1 MAANMQKIKLLKLY
15 ELLRKETDESHP
27 ISRVEL
33 CRRLNEMGISS
44 NVRTLSLDIE
54 VMQDNGFEI
63 MSYLKDK
70 EKFYYVPEHEL
81 TVPEIKI
88 LIDAVQAA
96 SFVTEKKTA
105 ELVEKVAA
113 LGGSHQA
120 ELLKENMVC
129 FNTRKHT
136 NESILYTVDGI
147 EDAIIRRKK
156 IAFNYFHLNEKA
168 ERVFVT
174 TGTGEKK
181 RYYVEPV
188 ALIFNE
194 DNYYLMAY
202 SNRHP
207 ERTASYRVDR
217 MDHLEVVEES
227 VLSDEAIAKI
237 DGVAE
242 FTEQAFKMFSGDL
255 EDVVLQFDK
264 SLIGPVF
271 DKFGESTAMMPI
283 NDTTCAAIAENDL
296 DVDSERMRWSVRHRF
311 ENGWISIGSG
321 LYGLRLTA
329 ENELEIVPEEAAVIR
344 YIFDAYVNGG
354 LGSKRIADA
363 LNETGVKTRSNG
375 EWNAKHIVSLLRNE
389 KYKGDVIMGK
399 SVSHFGV
406 HRDNTNGEFAPRY
419 YMEDTHEAI
428 VDKQTWEA
436 AQQMPLPIF
445 RVSTERWTSG
455 I

>member
-70 EKFYYVPEHEL
+70 ETFYYVPEHEL
-81 TVPEIKI
+81 TVPESKI

-271 DKFGESTAMMPI
+271 DKFGERTAMMPI
-283 NDTTCAAIAENDL
+283 KDTTCAATVHVQVSPTFYGWLAQFADKMRILSPDHLIYEFRNHIEMILAE
-296 DVDSERMRWSVRHRF
+296 
-311 ENGWISIGSG
+311 
-321 LYGLRLTA
+321 
-329 ENELEIVPEEAAVIR
+329 
-344 YIFDAYVNGG
+344 
-354 LGSKRIADA
+354 
-363 LNETGVKTRSNG
+363 KTI
-375 EWNAKHIVSLLRNE
+375 E
-389 KYKGDVIMGK
+389 GK
-399 SVSHFGV
+399 
-406 HRDNTNGEFAPRY
+406 
-419 YMEDTHEAI
+419 
-428 VDKQTWEA
+428 
-436 AQQMPLPIF
+436 
-445 RVSTERWTSG
+445 
-455 I
+455 

>member
-15 ELLRKETDESHP
+15 ELLRKETDERHP

-136 NESILYTVDGI
+136 NESILYTIDGI

-156 IAFNYFHLNEKA
+156 VAFNYFHLNEKA

-174 TGTGEKK
+174 TSTGEKK

-271 DKFGESTAMMPI
+271 DKFGEDTAMMPI
-283 NDTTCAAIAENDL
+283 NDTTCAATVHVQVSPTFYGWLAQFADKMRILSPDHLIYEFRNHIEMILAEKTI
-296 DVDSERMRWSVRHRF
+296 E
-311 ENGWISIGSG
+311 
-321 LYGLRLTA
+321 
-329 ENELEIVPEEAAVIR
+329 
-344 YIFDAYVNGG
+344 
-354 LGSKRIADA
+354 
-363 LNETGVKTRSNG
+363 VK
-375 EWNAKHIVSLLRNE
+375 
-389 KYKGDVIMGK
+389 
-399 SVSHFGV
+399 
-406 HRDNTNGEFAPRY
+406 
-419 YMEDTHEAI
+419 
-428 VDKQTWEA
+428 
-436 AQQMPLPIF
+436 
-445 RVSTERWTSG
+445 
-455 I
+455 

>member
-136 NESILYTVDGI
+136 NVSCSYPIVTENWRGGGVRAMDGWYLSRRYLHDDQEALLRSLLPGLQPEQQETMKSILS
-147 EDAIIRRKK
+147 
-156 IAFNYFHLNEKA
+156 AF
-168 ERVFVT
+168 
-174 TGTGEKK
+174 
-181 RYYVEPV
+181 
-188 ALIFNE
+188 
-194 DNYYLMAY
+194 
-202 SNRHP
+202 
-207 ERTASYRVDR
+207 
-217 MDHLEVVEES
+217 
-227 VLSDEAIAKI
+227 AK
-237 DGVAE
+237 
-242 FTEQAFKMFSGDL
+242 
-255 EDVVLQFDK
+255 
-264 SLIGPVF
+264 P
-271 DKFGESTAMMPI
+271 
-283 NDTTCAAIAENDL
+283 
-296 DVDSERMRWSVRHRF
+296 
-311 ENGWISIGSG
+311 
-321 LYGLRLTA
+321 
-329 ENELEIVPEEAAVIR
+329 
-344 YIFDAYVNGG
+344 
-354 LGSKRIADA
+354 SK
-363 LNETGVKTRSNG
+363 ETN
-375 EWNAKHIVSLLRNE
+375 N
-389 KYKGDVIMGK
+389 
-399 SVSHFGV
+399 
-406 HRDNTNGEFAPRY
+406 
-419 YMEDTHEAI
+419 
-428 VDKQTWEA
+428 
-436 AQQMPLPIF
+436 
-445 RVSTERWTSG
+445 
-455 I
+455 

>member
-15 ELLRKETDESHP
+15 ELLRKETDEAHP

-54 VMQDNGFEI
+54 AMQENGFEI

-96 SFVTEKKTA
+96 SFITEKKTA
-105 ELVEKVAA
+105 ELIEKVAA

-136 NESILYTVDGI
+136 NEAILYTVDGI

-156 IAFNYFHLNEKA
+156 IEFNYFHLNEKA
-168 ERVFVT
+168 ERVYVT
-174 TGTGEKK
+174 TSDGSKK

-202 SNRHP
+202 SSKHP
-207 ERTASYRVDR
+207 DSTANYRIDR
-217 MDHLEVVEES
+217 IDHLTVVEES
-227 VLSDEAIAKI
+227 VMSNEAAARI

-242 FTEQAFKMFSGDL
+242 YTEQVFKMFSGEL
-255 EDVVLQFDK
+255 EDVVIQFSK
-264 SLIGPVF
+264 QLIGPVF
-271 DKFGESTAMMPI
+271 DKFGEDTPMMSV
-283 NDTTCAAIAENDL
+283 NDTTCAATVHVQISPPFFGWLAQFG
-296 DVDSERMRWSVRHRF
+296 SRMRV
-311 ENGWISIGSG
+311 ISPGS
-321 LYGLRLTA
+321 
-329 ENELEIVPEEAAVIR
+329 VIR
-344 YIFDAYVNGG
+344 QYQDHIKTIFADSDDA
-354 LGSKRIADA
+354 A
-363 LNETGVKTRSNG
+363 
-375 EWNAKHIVSLLRNE
+375 E
-389 KYKGDVIMGK
+389 KEK
-399 SVSHFGV
+399 
-406 HRDNTNGEFAPRY
+406 E
-419 YMEDTHEAI
+419 
-428 VDKQTWEA
+428 
-436 AQQMPLPIF
+436 
-445 RVSTERWTSG
+445 
-455 I
+455 